1 MMINH
6 ITDTMTNRVFDVFYY
21 SRLVYA
27 FIIVSFIIAKQC
39 AWVLAGTPFTVS
51 SWYKM
56 LLGYKKYECI
66 TPVLASLHWLPVRFQ
81 IDFKILLLTF
91 KALNDVK
98 TNEISR

>member
-6 ITDTMTNRVFDVFYY
+6 ITDTMTNRAFD
-21 SRLVYA
+21 SRLVDA
-27 FIIVSFIIAKQC
+27 FIIVSFIIAMQC
-39 AWVLAGTPFTVS
+39 AWVLARTPFTVS

-66 TPVLASLHWLPVRFQ
+66 TPVLASLHWLSVRYQ